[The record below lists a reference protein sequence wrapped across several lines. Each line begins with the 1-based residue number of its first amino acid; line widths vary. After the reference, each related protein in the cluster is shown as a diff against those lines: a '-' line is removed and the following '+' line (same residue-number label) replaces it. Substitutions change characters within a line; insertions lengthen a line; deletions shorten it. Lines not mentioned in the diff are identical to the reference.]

1 MCPSWGRAGCP
12 GGAWLGRPVFLSV
25 PLIPYLFSGVGEDRA
40 CSAGIGG
47 EPVEVFVG
55 EGLG

>member
-1 MCPSWGRAGCP
+1 V
-12 GGAWLGRPVFLSV
+12 LGWDAPCSFRSPLY
-25 PLIPYLFSGVGEDRA
+25 LIPYLFSGVGEDRA
-40 CSAGIGG
+40 CGAGIGG